1 MVSRSEALVGGS
13 RLAAKLDIS
22 WLPAGAL
29 MVWTLGS
36 ALFPALVPELPPAQY
51 WWMAAAGTAG
61 VLASIALREAAQAAA
76 ARRLGVP
83 RSDVRLFVFA
93 ELSAVPA
100 KPATVGR
107 EALVAMAGAL
117 VSLTLCAFLLL
128 LLFQG
133 VDRETALALAG
144 VLFFLGGLNAA
155 LAIANLLPLNPLGGW
170 RIAYA
175 ALLRWT
181 GRRNALL
188 AILGTGGLTGLALA
202 AAGLWLLWTGSIH
215 SGIWALLIGL
225 IFLQTNAAAYRTRP
239 LPSNQSKA

>member
-1 MVSRSEALVGGS
+1 MVSRSATLVGGS
-13 RLAAKLDIS
+13 RLAARLDIT
-22 WLPAGAL
+22 WLPLGAL
-29 MVWTLGS
+29 LAWTLGS

-61 VLASIALREAAQAAA
+61 VLASIALREAVQAAA
-76 ARRLGVP
+76 ARRFAVP
-83 RSDVRLFVFA
+83 RSDVRLLVFA
-93 ELSAVPA
+93 ELSAIPA
-100 KPATVGR
+100 KPATIGR
-107 EALVAMAGAL
+107 EALVATAGAL

-133 VDRETALALAG
+133 VDREKALALAG

-155 LAIANLLPLNPLGGW
+155 LAIANLLPLYPLGGW
-170 RIAYA
+170 RTGFA

-181 GRRNALL
+181 GRRKALL
-188 AILGTGGLTGLALA
+188 TILVAGGIAGLALA
-202 AAGLWLLWTGSIH
+202 AAGLWLLWTGAIH

-239 LPSNQSKA
+239 LPSDQSKA